1 MKPKVKLVLL
11 IGMLAV
17 TGGGVLWWQWSGNR
31 LAIVQ
36 ESRPARPDLSAVAEI
51 LRTQIAAA
59 EARAQ
64 SRRTATTGLA
74 ELSRLLHANG
84 FLEEAKQCYAGL
96 ERLEPN
102 ESRWLHRHATILAG
116 YGDVE
121 PAMILW
127 QRVIKLTPDYLPARL
142 RLGDCL
148 LKSNRP
154 DEAAAMFSDVL
165 KQDAANSYALLGLAR
180 IDLEARRWEQA
191 RERLE
196 KVVSQT
202 NYQLGYD
209 LIVTLYERL
218 GQNER
223 AAAIRGTVKASGA
236 YRDLPDPWM
245 DELIEVCF
253 DPYRLAVAAGVAV
266 APGDTIR
273 LLERAIELAP
283 EEVAYRFQLGCAAE
297 AQRNFPLAR
306 EHLERCTIMAP
317 DFADGWAYLSALQA
331 QQGDNAASV
340 RTVLAGLAHCPA
352 SAGLH
357 LMRARTLKEQGQI
370 AGAINEY
377 QASIHYRGNEP
388 DAYVE
393 LGNTLI
399 GAGREIEGI
408 EQMRRALETDPGDP
422 TALGVLTF
430 FAITTGDEAEARRWF
445 KRINHQPRVPPTQA
459 ADLREI
465 YRRTFGHDWIPAATE

>member
-1 MKPKVKLVLL
+1 MKPRMKLVLL
-11 IGMLAV
+11 VAVLAL
-17 TGGGVLWWQWSGNR
+17 TGGVVLWWHWSGNR
-31 LAIVQ
+31 LAVVQ
-36 ESRPARPDLSAVAEI
+36 EFLPATPDLSTAAEI
-51 LRTQIAAA
+51 FRSQIATA

-64 SRRTATTGLA
+64 SRRTATTGFG

-84 FLEEAKQCYAGL
+84 FLEEAKQCYTGL

-102 ESRWLHRHATILAG
+102 EPRWLHRHATILAG
-116 YGDVE
+116 FGDVE

-127 QRVIKLTPDYLPARL
+127 QRVIKLAPDYLPARL
-142 RLGDCL
+142 RVGDCL

-154 DEAAAMFSDVL
+154 DEATAVFSDVL
-165 KQDAANSYALLGLAR
+165 KQDATNSYALLGLAR

-209 LIVTLYERL
+209 LIVSLYERL

-223 AAAIRGTVKASGA
+223 AAAIRGSTKASGA

-253 DPYRLAVAAGVAV
+253 DPYRLSVAAGVVTPA
-266 APGDTIR
+266 DTIR

-283 EEVAYRFQLGCAAE
+283 TDVSYRFQLGCAAE

-317 DFADGWAYLSALQA
+317 DFADAWAHLAALQA

-340 RTVLAGLAHCPA
+340 RTVIAGLARCPT

-357 LMRARTLKEQGQI
+357 LMRARALKDDGRI
-370 AGAINEY
+370 AEAIAEY
-377 QASIHYRGNEP
+377 HASIRYRANEP

-399 GAGREIEGI
+399 AAGREAEGV
-408 EQMRRALETDPGDP
+408 ELMRRALEADPGDP

-430 FAITTGDEAEARRWF
+430 FAITTGNEAEAQRWF
-445 KRINHQPRVPPTQA
+445 RRVDHQPRVPAAQA
-459 ADLREI
+459 ARLHEI
-465 YRRTFGHDWIPAATE
+465 YRQTFGHDWVPAGTE

>member
-1 MKPKVKLVLL
+1 MKPRVKIILLAGVLV
-11 IGMLAV
+11 AA
-17 TGGGVLWWQWSGNR
+17 GGGVLWWQWSGNR
-31 LAIVQ
+31 LTLVQ
-36 ESRPARPDLSAVAEI
+36 ESRPARPDLSATAEI

-59 EARAQ
+59 EVRAG
-64 SRRTATTGLA
+64 SRRTATQGLA

-102 ESRWLHRHATILAG
+102 EPRWLHRHATIFAG

-121 PAMILW
+121 PAMSLW
-127 QRVIKLTPDYLPARL
+127 QRVIKLAPDYLPARL
-142 RLGDCL
+142 RVGDCL

-154 DEAAAMFSDVL
+154 DEATAMYSGVL
-165 KQDAANSYALLGLAR
+165 KQDANNSYALLGLAR
-180 IDLEARRWEQA
+180 LDLEAHRWEQA

-209 LIVTLYERL
+209 LIVSLYERL
-218 GQNER
+218 GQNDR
-223 AAAIRGTVKASGA
+223 AAAIRGSIKASGA
-236 YRDLPDPWM
+236 YRDVPDPWM

-253 DPYRLAVAAGVAV
+253 DPYRLSVAAGVV
-266 APGDTIR
+266 APADTIR

-283 EEVAYRFQLGCAAE
+283 EDVSYRFQLGCAAK

-317 DFADGWAYLSALQA
+317 EFADGWAHLSELQA
-331 QQGDNAASV
+331 QQGETAASV
-340 RTVLAGLAHCPA
+340 RTVLTGLTHCPT

-357 LMRARTLKEQGQI
+357 LMRARTLKNDGLI
-370 AGAINEY
+370 AEAINEY
-377 QASIHYRGNEP
+377 RASIYYRANEP

-399 GAGREIEGI
+399 AAGRETDGLEL
-408 EQMRRALETDPGDP
+408 MRRALEADPGDP
-422 TALGVLTF
+422 TALAVLTF
-430 FAITTGDEAEARRWF
+430 FAITTRDEAEARRWF
-445 KRINHQPRVPPTQA
+445 KRVDHQPRVPAEQA
-459 ADLREI
+459 ARLREI
-465 YRRTFGHDWIPAATE
+465 YRQTFGRDWIPAGTK

>member
-1 MKPKVKLVLL
+1 MKPKAKLVLL
-11 IGMLAV
+11 FVVLVV
-17 TGGGVLWWQWSGNR
+17 TGAGILWWQWAGNR
-31 LAIVQ
+31 LAIVR
-36 ESRPARPDLSAVAEI
+36 EFRPARPDLSAVAEI
-51 LRTQIAAA
+51 LRTHIAAA

-64 SRRTATTGLA
+64 SRRTATSGLA

-84 FLEEAKQCYAGL
+84 FLEEAKQCYVGL

-102 ESRWLHRHATILAG
+102 EPRWLHRHATILAG
-116 YGDVE
+116 YGDLD
-121 PAMILW
+121 PALILW
-127 QRVIKLTPDYLPARL
+127 QRVINITPSYLPARL
-142 RLGDCL
+142 RAGDCL

-154 DEAAAMFSDVL
+154 EEAAAMFSEVL
-165 KQDAANSYALLGLAR
+165 KQDPANSYALLGLAR
-180 IDLEARRWEQA
+180 IDLEAHRWEQA

-202 NYQLGYD
+202 HYQLGYD
-209 LIVTLYERL
+209 LIVSLYERL
-218 GQNER
+218 GQSER
-223 AAAIRGTVKASGA
+223 AAAIRGATKASGA

-253 DPYRLAVAAGVAV
+253 DPYRLSVAAGVA
-266 APGDTIR
+266 APSETIR

-283 EEVAYRFQLGCAAE
+283 DEVSYRFQLGCAAE

-306 EHLERCTIMAP
+306 EYLERCTIMAP
-317 DFADGWAYLSALQA
+317 DFADGWAHLSALQA

-340 RTVLAGLAHCPA
+340 RTVLAGLAHCPT

-357 LMRARTLKEQGQI
+357 LMRARELKNDGRI
-370 AGAINEY
+370 AEAINEY
-377 QASIHYRGNEP
+377 QTSIHYRANEP

-399 GAGREIEGI
+399 SAGRETEGI
-408 EQMRRALETDPGDP
+408 EQMRLALETDPGDP

-430 FAITTGDEAEARRWF
+430 FAITTGDETKAQLWF
-445 KRINHQPRVPPTQA
+445 KRVNHQPRVPA
-459 ADLREI
+459 AQMASLREI
-465 YRRTFGHDWIPAATE
+465 YRQTFGHDWVPPRTE